1 MSLESLE
8 STEDVRVALGCASS
22 NFYPSFV
29 LSNFQR
35 VPYLDVRTLTHEQI
49 VIYVQVRR
57 HFTLKFNMNL
67 SEDKFSRIL
76 SGCPPKSG
84 PASLGWPINLPFIC
98 CG

>member
-1 MSLESLE
+1 MLELLLAAPRA
-8 STEDVRVALGCASS
+8 T
-22 NFYPSFV
+22 FTP
-29 LSNFQR
+29 LSCSPNFQR
-35 VPYLDVRTLTHEQI
+35 VPYLDIRTLTHGQS

-57 HFTLKFNMNL
+57 HFTLKVNMNL

-84 PASLGWPINLPFIC
+84 PASLGSPINLPFIC